1 MKKIVRTAK
10 TKTITTTTKSNFL
23 TKTLVI
29 VESPAKCK
37 KIESY
42 LGPGYKVVAT
52 FGHLRNITDLK
63 SIAIDS
69 DFSVTWSLNKEPIK
83 QKQIEL
89 LRSEISAADEV
100 VIATD
105 SDREGEAIAWHIC
118 DLFNLDVSLVK
129 RIVFNEITET
139 AILAAIKAPT
149 RINMDLVNAQK
160 TRQIIDMLVGF
171 IISPFLW
178 KHISRSISGSS
189 DTGTTGLSAGRC
201 QTPALRLIYDNY
213 KAIQESPGKKVYNT
227 TGCFT
232 NMNLIFDLNTVF
244 TEPEQVQLFLN
255 ACKNSKFICNVST
268 PKKSLKKPPE
278 PLTTSAL
285 QQLASNEL
293 HLSPKDTMKYA
304 QQLYEGGY
312 ITYMRTDS
320 KKYSNDFIEQVKVYI
335 ERMYDKTF
343 ISQNIA
349 SLINDSK
356 ETNSEKESNLAQEAH
371 EAIRPVSISV
381 VTLETND
388 TANNSK
394 VDAKAVKLYNLIWKR
409 SLESCMPSAQ
419 YNTITAKIN
428 LEPFYTDPVTKSC
441 CEFSYKAEQVCFAG
455 FHIVDLKPEL
465 LVKEYQYF
473 TSLKPGTYV
482 IPKKIDSKCVM
493 HDLVAHFS
501 ESHLVKLLEDK
512 GIGRPSTFAS
522 LIDKIQE
529 REYVKKEDIKGKT
542 VTVTDFSLLPNN
554 KESEIK
560 EIIMDKEF
568 GNEKGKLVI
577 QPIGIIVIEILIK
590 FFDTFF
596 NYEYTKTMESSLD
609 AIANQSYNWRQVCI
623 NCNANLQSIV
633 KSLAEEPKFSL
644 YIDDDHEIIIGKFGP
659 VIRKK
664 TTTTTTKD
672 STNKKETIFIPLK
685 KGIDINNLP
694 PNFKLEDLME
704 TETISEKG
712 SNSYILGKYK
722 GEDLYV
728 KKGKYGL
735 YVKWGQET
743 RPLKE
748 LGNRPIENVNY
759 IEVLRILDKDVL
771 DADKPTGFVRELS
784 ATISIRT
791 GKFGDYIF
799 YKKPRAK
806 NPQFLKLKGFDEDYK
821 KCNKELIL
829 NWIKQ
834 TYGAE

>member
-1 MKKIVRTAK
+1 MKKIVKT
-10 TKTITTTTKSNFL
+10 TKTITTSNFL

-63 SIAIDS
+63 SIAIES

-139 AILAAIKAPT
+139 AITRAIKAPT
-149 RINMDLVNAQK
+149 KINMDLVNAQK

-178 KHISRSISGSS
+178 KHISRSISGEA
-189 DTGTTGLSAGRC
+189 GLSAGRC

-213 KAIQESPGKKVYNT
+213 KAIQDSPGKTVYNT

-244 TEPEQVQLFLN
+244 TESENVKLFLN
-255 ACKNSKFICNVST
+255 ACKNSKFICNATT

-335 ERMYDKTF
+335 ESMYDKTY
-343 ISQNIA
+343 ISQNIM
-349 SLINDSK
+349 SLNNQSESK
-356 ETNSEKESNLAQEAH
+356 ESKEPNLAQEAH
-371 EAIRPVSISV
+371 EAIRPVSISLINLD
-381 VTLETND
+381 TTNEK
-388 TANNSK
+388 TNNSK
-394 VDAKAVKLYNLIWKR
+394 VDTKAVKLYSLIWKR

-419 YNTITAKIN
+419 YNVVIVKIN
-428 LEPFYTDPVTKSC
+428 LEPFYTDPVTKTV

-455 FHIVDLKPEL
+455 FHIVNVKPEL

-482 IPKKIDSKCVM
+482 TPKKIDSKCVM
-493 HDLVAHFS
+493 HDLIAHYS
-501 ESHLVKLLEDK
+501 EAHLVKLLEDK

-542 VTVTDFSLLPNN
+542 VTVIDFSLLSNS
-554 KESEIK
+554 KEPEIK
-560 EIIMDKEF
+560 ELEVIKEF

-590 FFDTFF
+590 YFDTFF
-596 NYEYTKTMESSLD
+596 NYEYTKSMESELD
-609 AIANQSYNWRQVCI
+609 AIASRHREWLQVCN
-623 NCNANLQSIV
+623 NCNTNLQTIT
-633 KSLAEEPKFSL
+633 KSLIEEPKFSI
-644 YIDDDHEIIIGKFGP
+644 YIDDNHEIIIGKYGP

-664 TTTTTTKD
+664 DTNNGTK
-672 STNKKETIFIPLK
+672 KKETIFIPLK
-685 KGIDINNLP
+685 KEIDINNLP
-694 PNFKLEDLME
+694 ASFKLEDLIE
-704 TETISEKG
+704 SETISEKG

-722 GEDLYV
+722 GEDLHV

-784 ATISIRT
+784 STISIRT

-799 YKKPRAK
+799 YKKLRAK
-806 NPQFLKLKGFDEDYK
+806 NPQFLKLKGFDDDYK

-829 NWIKQ
+829 NWIKH

>member
-1 MKKIVRTAK
+1 MSKLVAK
-10 TKTITTTTKSNFL
+10 FGL

-42 LGPGYKVVAT
+42 LGSGYKVVAT
-52 FGHLRNITDLK
+52 YGHLRNITDLK
-63 SIAIDS
+63 SINIDTDFAIR
-69 DFSVTWSLNKEPIK
+69 WSINKETLK

-89 LRSEISAADEV
+89 LRSEIGSADEV
-100 VIATD
+100 IIATD

-118 DLFNLDVSLVK
+118 DLYNLNVSLTK
-129 RIVFNEITET
+129 RIIFNEITET
-139 AILAAIKAPT
+139 AILAAVKAPT
-149 RINMDLVNAQK
+149 RINMELVNAQK

-171 IISPFLW
+171 TISPFLW
-178 KHISRSISGSS
+178 KHISRTVSSGKSDKSDKSGS
-189 DTGTTGLSAGRC
+189 GLSAGRC

-232 NMNLIFDLNTVF
+232 NMNLTFDLNNVF
-244 TEPEQVQLFLN
+244 TEPENVTQFLN

-278 PLTTSAL
+278 PLTTSSL

-293 HLSPKDTMKYA
+293 HMSPKDTMKYA

-320 KKYSNDFIEQVKVYI
+320 KKYSNDFVDQVKIYI
-335 ERMYDKTF
+335 EKTYDKTY
-343 ISQNIA
+343 ISQNIEA
-349 SLINDSK
+349 LISSSETKEVTESLVQD
-356 ETNSEKESNLAQEAH
+356 AH
-371 EAIRPVSISV
+371 EAIRPVSIDIINIG
-381 VTLETND
+381 LKDE
-388 TANNSK
+388 K
-394 VDAKAVKLYNLIWKR
+394 IDAKADAKAAKLYNLIWKR

-419 YNTITAKIN
+419 YNAVTAKIN
-428 LEPFYTDPVTKSC
+428 LEPEYIFTITNKV
-441 CEFSYKAEQVCFAG
+441 CEFVYKAEQVCFAG

-473 TSLKPGTYV
+473 ATLKPGV
-482 IPKKIDSKCVM
+482 QIIPKKINSLCVM
-493 HDLVAHFS
+493 HDLVGHYS
-501 ESHLVKLLEDK
+501 EAHLVKLLEDK

-529 REYVKKEDIKGKT
+529 RDYVKKEDINGQT
-542 VTVTDFSLLPNN
+542 VMCTDFSLLP
-554 KESEIK
+554 SEK
-560 EIIMDKEF
+560 NVFEINEINITKQF

-590 FFDTFF
+590 YFDTFF
-596 NYEYTKTMESSLD
+596 NYDYTRILENELD
-609 AIANQSYNWRQVCI
+609 AVAKNGKEWLQVCRD
-623 NCNANLQSIV
+623 CNANLQTITA
-633 KSLAEEPKFSL
+633 SLIEEPKFSL
-644 YIDDDHEIIIGKFGP
+644 YIDENHEIIIGKFGP
-659 VIRKK
+659 VIKSIGK
-664 TTTTTTKD
+664 SFD
-672 STNKKETIFIPLK
+672 KKEVTFIPLK
-685 KGIDINNLP
+685 KEIDINNLP
-694 PNFKLEDLME
+694 PNFKLEDLIEPE
-704 TETISEKG
+704 TTCQGTTDK
-712 SNSYILGKYK
+712 ILGKYK
-722 GEDLYV
+722 GEDLYI

-743 RPLKE
+743 KPLKE

-759 IEVLRILDKDVL
+759 IEVLRILDKDIL
-771 DADKPTGFVRELS
+771 DADKPIGFVRELS

-799 YKKPRAK
+799 YKKPRVK
-806 NPQFLKLKGFDEDYK
+806 NPQFLKLKGFTDDYK
-821 KCNKELIL
+821 KCNKDLIL